1 VRRGKSAYW
10 TGEYKSRFISVDGM
24 FLYRVRRTIKLG
36 IKSLWLH
43 RLRSTLTALGIIFGV
58 ASVIAMLAIGEG
70 ASRTAQEQIARL
82 GSLNIIINTVK
93 PPEDQQATGQQQGL
107 QEYGLTYQDAERFRN
122 SIPNVQVVV
131 PVRRVSQQAWYRN
144 RKISVEVI
152 GTVPWHLE
160 TSPIRLIMGRF
171 LASADMDYKQDICV
185 IDEGVVNTLFAFDD
199 PMGQYVKIASDYYT
213 VVGIASSQPLAATGS
228 KESEE
233 GSTERKQAGAN
244 AGSIYVPL
252 TTVKDRFGEM
262 SVQFSGQSGANVEKI
277 ELQEIIVKV
286 ANMNLVLPARD
297 ILKTLLER
305 FHKKLDYQITVPL
318 QLLQE
323 AKRQKRI
330 YSIVLGSIAAI
341 SLLVGGIGI
350 MNIMLATVSERTR
363 EIGIRRA
370 LGARRKDIIFQFL
383 SETLLL
389 TFAGGIL
396 GIFVGSVIPYFVTH
410 FGKMPTFITGSSLLL
425 SFGIS
430 GAVGIAFGL
439 YPAYRAAYMDP
450 IESLRHE

>member
-1 VRRGKSAYW
+1 
-10 TGEYKSRFISVDGM
+10 M
-24 FLYRVRRTIKLG
+24 FLYRARRTLKLG

-82 GSLNIIINTVK
+82 GSLNIIIKTVQ
-93 PPEDQQATGQQQGL
+93 PPEDQHATGQQQSL
-107 QEYGLTYQDAERFRN
+107 QEYGLTYLDAEHFRS
-122 SIPNVQVVV
+122 SISNAQVIV
-131 PVRRVSQQAWYRN
+131 PIRRVAQQAWYRN
-144 RKISVEVI
+144 RKVPIEVI

-160 TSPIRLIMGRF
+160 TAPIHLVMGRF
-171 LASADMDYKQDICV
+171 LSPTDMDYKQNICV
-185 IDEGVVNTLFAFDD
+185 IDEGVVNELFAFDD
-199 PMGQYVKIASDYYT
+199 PLNQYIKIASDYYN
-213 VVGIASSQPLAATGS
+213 VVGIVSTQPMVASGGPQETKENGS
-228 KESEE
+228 SE
-233 GSTERKQAGAN
+233 KQSGAN
-244 AGSIYVPL
+244 AGNIYIPI
-252 TTVKDRFGEM
+252 TTVKNRFGEM
-262 SVQFSGQSGANVEKI
+262 TVQISGQSGVSAKKV

-286 ANMNLVLPARD
+286 DNTDLVLPTRD
-297 ILKTLLER
+297 ILQSLLER
-305 FHKKLDYQITVPL
+305 FHKKTDYQLTVPL
-318 QLLQE
+318 ELLQQ
-323 AKRQKRI
+323 AKRTQRI
-330 YSIVLGSIAAI
+330 FSIVLGSIAAI

-389 TFAGGIL
+389 TFAGGLL
-396 GIFVGSVIPYFVTH
+396 GILLGCTIPFFVTH
-410 FGKMPTFITGSSLLL
+410 FGNMPTAITGISLLL